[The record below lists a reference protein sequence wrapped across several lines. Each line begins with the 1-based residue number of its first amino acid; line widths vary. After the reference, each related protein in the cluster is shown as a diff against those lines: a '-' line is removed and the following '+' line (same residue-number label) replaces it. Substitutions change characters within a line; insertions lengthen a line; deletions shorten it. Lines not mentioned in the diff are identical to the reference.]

1 MAAVVPDADTQKA
14 IAEFNKANPPF
25 CRCDEQPTLVGFTTW
40 WNRAVTSFPVYFIP
54 QVFHTVVLM
63 RILLTITAFSEA
75 FNTGPGGV
83 QAVMALDLNDLYQRC
98 IALFDIAI
106 ERTNTLYSLTKHRC
120 TSMAA
125 GPVKKYVDEFFRL
138 VAMCT
143 ALLGQA
149 IPEDLLRVFLIS
161 GCPAKLR
168 KALLKNPAVRTL
180 DQTKN
185 HILLIAGPIAQN
197 LLLANPSHSEP
208 MELDAA
214 AAPTPNRPRGPLS
227 AAEKQHRKD
236 IGACLYCGSMA
247 HKIEDCPRIRA
258 RDAARDPAA
267 ATGPP
272 KRKAH
277 FNNAEVAAADDAQ
290 GNE

>member
-1 MAAVVPDADTQKA
+1 MAAVPDADTQRA
-14 IAEFNKANPPF
+14 IAEFHKANPPF
-25 CRCDEQPTLVGFTTW
+25 CRPDEQPTLVGLTTW
-40 WNRAVTSFPVYFIP
+40 WNRAVTSFPAHFIP
-54 QVFHTVVLM
+54 PVFHTVVLI

-75 FNTGPGGV
+75 FNNGPGGV
-83 QAVMALDLNDLYQRC
+83 PAVMALDLNGLYQRC

-106 ERTNTLYSLTKHRC
+106 ESTNALYSLTKHTC
-120 TSMAA
+120 TSVAA

-143 ALLGQA
+143 ALMGQA
-149 IPEDLLRVFLIS
+149 IPEDLLRVMLIS

-185 HILLIAGPIAQN
+185 HIMLVAGPIAQN
-197 LLLANPSHSEP
+197 LLLANNAHHNAHPQP

-214 AAPTPNRPRGPLS
+214 TAATPNRPRGPLS
-227 AAEKQHRKD
+227 AAEKQRRKD
-236 IGACLYCGSMA
+236 LGACAYCGA
-247 HKIEDCPRIRA
+247 LDHKVEACPIIRA
-258 RDAARDPAA
+258 RDAAAA
-267 ATGPP
+267 AGPP
-272 KRKAH
+272 KRRVR
-277 FNNAEVAAADDAQ
+277 FNNAEVAEEDEAP